1 MSEKEV
7 DRQSYRLPCGQ
18 FLSQPAA
25 SVVGVL
31 SLSLKHRQKKT
42 LVVCAITDPA
52 RALLLTLK
60 LLAAALVRFCSF

>member
-25 SVVGVL
+25 SVGVL
-31 SLSLKHRQKKT
+31 SLSLKHMQKKT